1 MAFQGGPMNTNPASV
16 HFRAKAEFSLSFP
29 RSFMSYLHRN
39 VVPGLYSQ
47 IHSLDVSLDSPPSLQ
62 FR

>member
-1 MAFQGGPMNTNPASV
+1 MNTNPASV

-29 RSFMSYLHRN
+29 GSFMSYPHKN

-47 IHSLDVSLDSPPSLQ
+47 IHSPDVSLDSPPSLQ